1 MKDYFVEQ
9 ADYQHWA
16 SNELFKSL
24 DDLSDE
30 QRKAN
35 IGLFFHDIHKTVDHI
50 LMVTRNWRARFAGEF
65 DKVKTYDALL
75 YPDWEELKSAELNEF
90 SQLKGWLVQKNPDWF
105 REVIEYPAADGRK
118 RRVSVTDGLTHVMT
132 HAVHHRGQISAVC
145 TRLHAPSPEMD
156 FVFYRSRRGP

>member
-16 SNELFKSL
+16 SSELFKSL

-35 IGLFFHDIHKTVDHI
+35 LGLFFHDIHKTVDHI
-50 LMVTRNWRARFAGEF
+50 LVVTRNWRARFAGEF
-65 DKVKTYDALL
+65 DKVNSYDVLL
-75 YPDWEELKSAELNEF
+75 YPDWADLKSAVLNEF
-90 SQLKGWLVQKNPDWF
+90 SQLKGWLAQKNPGWLQ
-105 REVIEYPAADGRK
+105 EVMEYPAADGGQ
-118 RRVSVTDGLTHVMT
+118 RRVSVTDGLIHVMT

-145 TRLHAPSPEMD
+145 TRLHAPSPKMD
-156 FVFYRSRRGP
+156 FVFYRARRVP